1 MMGSKMQAGGRWGGG
16 RSMGPQRQ
24 RGVEVARRGHGGA
37 KGDGESRNSLM
48 YIRKMTRCVG
58 DISDTI
64 TGNTGDV
71 PSQLAC
77 RSRQREQKTPR
88 CCLPGTFGIQGASE
102 HHGWVSSYGRR
113 VASLV

>member
-1 MMGSKMQAGGRWGGG
+1 MGDVPWDHRGREGWKWHEGDLG
-16 RSMGPQRQ
+16 M
-24 RGVEVARRGHGGA
+24 A

-48 YIRKMTRCVG
+48 YTRKMTRCVG
-58 DISDTI
+58 DISDMI

>member
-1 MMGSKMQAGGRWGGG
+1 MGDVPWDHRGREGWKWHKGDLG
-16 RSMGPQRQ
+16 M
-24 RGVEVARRGHGGA
+24 A
-37 KGDGESRNSLM
+37 KGDGESRNSLI
-48 YIRKMTRCVG
+48 YTRKMTRCVG